1 MTPTIPDTTICCV
14 DCSAH
19 ELAARALVVSMAQCR
34 FDQALLFTDRPMQVA
49 GVEVRVIPTIA
60 STADYSQFLLKEL
73 RHHITTEFVLVTQWD
88 GYVID
93 GREWRSDFL
102 TYDYIGARW
111 PHVPGVEVGNGGF
124 SLRSRRLLEACGD
137 ERFVMGHPE
146 DAAICVNNRHFLET
160 EKGIRFAPPEV
171 AERFSFE
178 RTRDGGPHFGF
189 HGLFNLPFVMAD
201 EELPGFVAAL
211 PPRVAWMG
219 ELFEALLAYMATG
232 RVKEARIV
240 WHWLKQQRSEA
251 DMVDF
256 MRQNVRPQDACENI
270 IAALTAAG

>member
-1 MTPTIPDTTICCV
+1 MTVVIPGTTICCV
-14 DCSAH
+14 DCSAYD
-19 ELAARALVVSMAQCR
+19 LAARALAVSMAQCR
-34 FDQALLFTDRPMQVA
+34 FEHAILFTDRPMDVA
-49 GVEVRVIPTIA
+49 GVEVRLIPAIA

-93 GREWRSDFL
+93 GREWRPDFQNF
-102 TYDYIGARW
+102 DYIGARW
-111 PHVPGVEVGNGGF
+111 PHVPGIEVGNGGF

-137 ERFVMGHPE
+137 ERFIVSHPE
-146 DAAICVNNRHFLET
+146 DAAICVSNRHFLER
-160 EKGIRFAPPEV
+160 EKGIRFAPPEL

-201 EELPGFVAAL
+201 EELPGFVAAM
-211 PPRVAWMG
+211 PARIAWMG

-232 RVKEARIV
+232 RVREARTI
-240 WHWLKQQRSEA
+240 WHWMTRHRPEA
-251 DMVDF
+251 EMVSF
-256 MRQNVRPQDACENI
+256 MRQHVRPLDACENI